1 MVRRNVLTLL
11 LLVGVACL
19 SISFPARLAADEPAV
34 QPVVAVFTFGGR
46 LTEAPAAED
55 FLFATPAESFHSLVT
70 RLKKVKDDDAV
81 KAVVMLVSGTS
92 LGVSQIEEVRQ
103 VLDEIKAA
111 GKEVLAHA
119 DSISMRSYVLL
130 SGASRIS
137 VVPTGDIWING
148 MYGESLHLRGLLDL
162 VGVEPDFTTCGDY
175 KSAAEMFMR
184 NAPSAAAQ
192 ENLNWL
198 MDGIFET
205 QVNLISSGRQVD
217 AAKVREW
224 IDLGVYSAERAKE
237 AGIIDEVQFRQD
249 FVAAVKEKYGADLV
263 FDRKYG
269 KKKALDVDLSSPFG
283 LLKFYGEL
291 LAGPKKKPASKA
303 SLAIIYV
310 EGPILPGAS
319 DPSGFPLSMGGIAYS
334 TPIAKA
340 LDEAAEDEN
349 VKAVVLRVDSPGGS
363 AVASEI
369 ILNASKR
376 VAARKP
382 FVVSMG
388 NVAGSGGY
396 YVACGTQTIF
406 AESSTITGSIGVVA
420 GKLATGA
427 MWEKVGINW
436 TPTQRGANAGMLAS
450 GEAFTPEQRDLLQR
464 WMTDIYVVFKGHVE
478 AIRGDRLKKPIDELA
493 GGRVYTGKQALE
505 LGLVDKLGGLQEA
518 IACAAQQASL
528 TEYDILILPQPK
540 SLIEV
545 LLGDLQDGDQ
555 DTKNLS
561 GALRQLVPQH
571 TSLID
576 AVLPQL
582 RALDPER
589 LRGVL
594 QGLQQLQLLQQ
605 ERVITAMPVIEI
617 RH

>member
-1 MVRRNVLTLL
+1 MVRRNVLALL
-11 LLVGVACL
+11 LGVACL
-19 SISFPARLAADEPAV
+19 SISFPARLAADKPAV

-46 LTEAPAAED
+46 LTEAAVAED
-55 FLFATPAESFHSLVT
+55 FLFATPVESFHSLVT
-70 RLKKVKDDDAV
+70 RLKKVKDDGAV

-192 ENLNWL
+192 ENRDWL
-198 MDGIFET
+198 MESIFET

-237 AGIIDEVQFRQD
+237 VGIIDEVQFRQD
-249 FVAAVKEKYGADLV
+249 FVAAVKEKYGADIV

-269 KKKALDVDLSSPFG
+269 KKKAADVDLSSPFG

-291 LAGPKKKPASKA
+291 LAGPKKKPAGKA

-310 EGPILPGAS
+310 DGPILPGAS
-319 DPSGFPLSMGGIAYS
+319 DPSGFPLSIGEVAYS

-340 LDEAAEDEN
+340 LDEAAENEN

-388 NVAGSGGY
+388 NMAGSGGY
-396 YVACGTQTIF
+396 YVACGAQTIF
-406 AESSTITGSIGVVA
+406 ADSSTITGSIGVVA
-420 GKLATGA
+420 GKLATSA
-427 MWEKVGINW
+427 MWEKIGINW
-436 TPTQRGANAGMLAS
+436 VPTQRGANAGMLAS
-450 GEAFTPEQRDLLQR
+450 GKVFTPEQRDLLQR
-464 WMTDIYVVFKGHVE
+464 WMTDTYVAFKGHVE

-528 TEYDILILPQPK
+528 AEYDILILPQPK
-540 SLIEV
+540 SLIEI

-561 GALRQLVPQH
+561 DALHQVVPRH
-571 TSLID
+571 TSLMD

-582 RALDPER
+582 RALDPAR
-589 LRGVL
+589 LQGVL